1 MSPVRAEARK
11 LASLAIP
18 VAATQLST
26 MLLGLV
32 DTVMV
37 GRVSVDAIAAA
48 SLANVWVFGTLM
60 FANGIVFGID
70 PLVAQAHGAGHGRL
84 AALALQRGVV
94 LSLLLSV
101 PTLVLWTYT
110 EDFLLFTGQDPQLS
124 RAAHQYIMAQS
135 PSVPAFLV
143 YSALRQYLQ
152 GREIMRPALWVI
164 LIANVFN
171 AFFNWVLIFGNL
183 GAPALGLVGAG
194 IATGLTR
201 WVSLIG
207 LVFWVRGFGLTRGAW
222 QPWSRAAIDPI
233 GLRAV
238 FAIGFPVA
246 IQVSLE
252 IWAFSAAALVAGRLG
267 ATPLAAHTV
276 ALNMAALAFMVP
288 LGISQGTVTRVGN
301 LIGAGQAVQAQR
313 AAWVALAMGGA
324 VMTASAVIFV
334 VFRHTLPSLYT
345 PDASVIALCAS
356 ILPIAAAFQ
365 IFDGVQVVGCGVL
378 RGMGRTRPAAVFNL
392 ISYWMLGL
400 PIGTWLA
407 LGAGFGLP
415 GIWWGLCIGL
425 ATVSAMLV
433 LWIRVRG
440 PVTMHDSLPMTNPPG
455 LDT

>member
-1 MSPVRAEARK
+1 
-11 LASLAIP
+11 
-18 VAATQLST
+18 
-26 MLLGLV
+26 
-32 DTVMV
+32 
-37 GRVSVDAIAAA
+37 
-48 SLANVWVFGTLM
+48 
-60 FANGIVFGID
+60 
-70 PLVAQAHGAGHGRL
+70 
-84 AALALQRGVV
+84 
-94 LSLLLSV
+94 V

>member
-440 PVTMHDSLPMTNPPG
+440 PVTMHDSLPITNQPF
-455 LDT
+455 TS